1 MKGRERVSAHRC
13 PNIIVER
20 TCSSAIQQTVLT
32 LNKDLT
38 INRIRIATS
47 HNFLVTQNEAPSL
60 QTDFREEPGTEKR
73 IARKQHKDNAR
84 TVNKKGSKRT
94 ARESPTETWHQFLVL
109 SAPSHAIRS
118 NLQPAPKFFA
128 IILNSKNTKDDYAD
142 LQQNIRHLL
151 QCLFEILNGQTGGVS
166 KPQHPSFGIQ

>member
-1 MKGRERVSAHRC
+1 MERVSAHRC

-38 INRIRIATS
+38 INRIWIQQATIS
-47 HNFLVTQNEAPSL
+47 QSL
-60 QTDFREEPGTEKR
+60 RTKHRLYKRTFAESWGTEK
-73 IARKQHKDNAR
+73 ITAWKQHKDNAR
-84 TVNKKGSKRT
+84 TVSKKGSKRT

-128 IILNSKNTKDDYAD
+128 IILNSKNTKDDYTD

-151 QCLFEILNGQTGGVS
+151 QCLFEILNGQTGRVS

>member
-1 MKGRERVSAHRC
+1 MERVSAHRC

-60 QTDFREEPGTEKR
+60 QTDYREELRTEKR
-73 IARKQHKDNAR
+73 TARKQHKDNAR
-84 TVNKKGSKRT
+84 TLSKRT
-94 ARESPTETWHQFLVL
+94 AKERPTETWHQFLVL
-109 SAPSHAIRS
+109 SAPSHPIRS

-128 IILNSKNTKDDYAD
+128 IILNSRNSKDDYAD
-142 LQQNIRHLL
+142 LQQTVRHLL
-151 QCLFEILNGQTGGVS
+151 QCLFEILNGQTGRVS
-166 KPQHPSFGIQ
+166 EPQHPSFGIQ